1 MFKPVPEHIRSLID
15 ERLSIVRELRA
26 DSGLFLASPKG
37 VRTGYDKA
45 WLRDNIYI
53 ALGFEWAG
61 DVETVRQIYKGF
73 ISIFLK
79 HEGKINWAAENK
91 PHVTWQYIHARYN
104 PETFEEY
111 WEEWGNKQNDAVGAF
126 LFKLGDL
133 QRKGYQLIETDD
145 ERRIAQRLV
154 DYLASVEYWQ
164 DPDNG
169 VWEEYEEVHASS
181 VGACVAGLRAISGV
195 AGIQIPPD
203 LIEKGERALYA
214 LLPRES
220 VTKFCD
226 LALLSLF
233 YPYNLVSKEHE
244 EIILKNLEYHLARER
259 GVVRYK
265 TDKYYNKNDVDGWS
279 EEAEWVMGY
288 PWLSIIYAKRGN
300 ATKAR
305 EYLKKTESLF
315 IDNKLPELFYSNT
328 REPNENI
335 PLGWAESLYIVALI
349 ECAHLG

>member
-1 MFKPVPEHIRSLID
+1 MTPVPESIRSLIAD
-15 ERLSIVRELRA
+15 RLNLLRELRA

-61 DVETVRQIYKGF
+61 DVDTVRQVYKGF
-73 ISIFLK
+73 LAIFQK
-79 HEGKINWAAENK
+79 HEEKIDWAAQQK
-91 PHVTWQYIHARYN
+91 PHQTWQYIHARYH

-133 QRKGYQLIETDD
+133 EGKGYGLIESDD
-145 ERRIAQRLV
+145 ERRVVQRLV
-154 DYLASVEYWQ
+154 DYLASIQYWQ

-181 VGACVAGLRAISGV
+181 VGACVAGLRAIGKV
-195 AGIQIPPD
+195 PGIIVPD
-203 LIEKGERALYA
+203 ELIKKGEKALDE

-220 VTKFCD
+220 ITKFSD

-233 YPYNLVSKEHE
+233 YPYGLVSQENE
-244 EIILKNLEYHLARER
+244 EVILKNLEYHLARAR
-259 GVVRYK
+259 GIVRYK
-265 TDKYYNKNDVDGWS
+265 TDKYYNKNEVDGWS
-279 EEAEWVMGY
+279 EEAEWTMGF
-288 PWLSIIYAKRGN
+288 PWLAIIYAKRGN
-300 ATKAR
+300 KEKAL
-305 EYLKKTESLF
+305 EYLHKTETLF
-315 IDNKLPELFYSNT
+315 VDHKLPELFYSNS
-328 REPNENI
+328 RQPNENI

-349 ECAHLG
+349 ECAHLH